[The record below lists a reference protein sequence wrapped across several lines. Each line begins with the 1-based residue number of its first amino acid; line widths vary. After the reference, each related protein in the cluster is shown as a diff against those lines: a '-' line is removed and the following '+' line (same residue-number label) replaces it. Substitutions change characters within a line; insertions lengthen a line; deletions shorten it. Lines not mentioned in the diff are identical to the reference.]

1 MKVLFVC
8 TGNTCRSPMAEVIF
22 NEVYRN
28 RHTSVSRGLHARA
41 GDIISPEAL
50 TILKREYGYKEQRA
64 AQKLGQNDIA
74 EADVIITMTEGQKM
88 EVAHEYGNV
97 KLYTLKELAHET
109 GDVMDPYG
117 QEELEYARTFSEIR
131 ELITKIELFKE
142 DDK

>member
-28 RHTSVSRGLHARA
+28 RHTSESRGLHARA

-50 TILKREYGYKEQRA
+50 IILNREYGYSEHRES
-64 AQKLGQNDIA
+64 QKLGQNDIV
-74 EADVIITMTEGQKM
+74 EADVIITMTEGQKL
-88 EVAHEYGNV
+88 EIAHQYGND

-117 QEELEYARTFSEIR
+117 QDELEYVRTFSEIR

-142 DDK
+142 DDN

>member
-22 NEVYRN
+22 NEVYRS
-28 RHTSVSRGLHARA
+28 RHTSESRGLHARA
-41 GDIISPEAL
+41 GELISPEAL
-50 TILKREYGYKEQRA
+50 TILNREYGYQELRV
-64 AQKLGQNDIA
+64 AQKLGQNDIV
-74 EADVIITMTEGQKM
+74 EADVIITMTQAQKM
-88 EVAHEYGNV
+88 EIAHEYGND

-131 ELITKIELFKE
+131 ELITNIALFKE
-142 DDK
+142 EDN